1 MVAAL
6 AWWLFAR
13 SGNAQIRRA
22 SDHVLLTTLVASALP
37 HALKKIFDPQRPDR
51 QTALGHLR
59 GIPLGHAVHIGALAS
74 GGGMTAYALAT
85 RGARVLHHARRHGAI
100 GFFAGTLS
108 GRWLSRFS
116 RTARSLPLRP
126 VVALRETNVIFGSL
140 IGTFVLKEAF
150 GLRRI
155 AASTFVVAGIAV
167 LALNR

>member
-85 RGARVLHHARRHGAI
+85 RGARVLHHARRHAPSVFLLGHCRSLAI
-100 GFFAGTLS
+100 SPFFVA
-108 GRWLSRFS
+108 
-116 RTARSLPLRP
+116 ARSLPLRP
-126 VVALRETNVIFGSL
+126 VVALRETSVIFGS
-140 IGTFVLKEAF
+140 
-150 GLRRI
+150 
-155 AASTFVVAGIAV
+155 
-167 LALNR
+167 